1 MSEIA
6 ELGDVAEPARRAPEP
21 LLTLD
26 ELTARVGLSVRNV
39 RFYTTRGLVPPPIRR
54 GRSGYY
60 SPDHV
65 ARLELVQELQ
75 AHGFTL
81 AAIEQYVAGLPVD
94 ATPADIAL
102 QRTMLA
108 PWQSDRP
115 VHLTHDEL
123 AARIDRPLDDEV
135 LETLVA
141 LGVVQ
146 ARADGDLD
154 VALTQLSVGL
164 GLLDLG
170 FPIEAARAASAVYLE
185 HGRQIAHELYDVFRR
200 LAWPRYKEAGATPET
215 IQAVVERLKPL
226 SIASLVAAYEQGMDD
241 TKRENIERAA
251 GATEERPRG
260 ARRLSKP
267 SD

>member
-1 MSEIA
+1 MSHASNEA
-6 ELGDVAEPARRAPEP
+6 AGTRETSAAQRAAG

-39 RFYTTRGLVPPPIRR
+39 RFYTSRGLVPPPIRR

-60 SPDHV
+60 SPEHV

-81 AAIEQYVAGLPVD
+81 AAIEQYVAGIPAD
-94 ATPADIAL
+94 ATPADLAL

-115 VHLTHDEL
+115 ARLSLDEL
-123 AARIDRPLDDEV
+123 ATRADRCVDAEV

-141 LGVVQ
+141 LGVV
-146 ARADGDLD
+146 RPRDDGDFD

-170 FPIEAARAASAVYLE
+170 FPIEAARAAAEVYQA
-185 HGRQIAHELYDVFRR
+185 HGRQIAHELYDVFRH
-200 LAWPRYKEAGATPET
+200 LAWPKYRESGATPES

-226 SIASLVAAYEQGMDD
+226 SIASLVAAYEQGMDE
-241 TKRENIERAA
+241 TKRANIVHR
-251 GATEERPRG
+251 TT
-260 ARRLSKP
+260 
-267 SD
+267 